1 MKAGLD
7 TAILNKLGSLS
18 GHIGFYYKNLI
29 TGEELCLNDNSQ
41 CLAASVIKL
50 PIYMAIMKL
59 CAEGE
64 LDMSERLVCHDEDKL
79 PPCGALYF
87 FTNEPEVDVQTL
99 CGLMISLSDN
109 TATNMLIRRVGMDR
123 LNSTFLRM
131 GLSGTHIER
140 LLFDAEA
147 SKNGRQNYIVPKEM
161 GMLLESVYTRR
172 FVSGSVS
179 EAVEKLL
186 LEQQI
191 NHKIP
196 GYLENIEVAHKTGE
210 DEGLTNDVGIVY
222 AREPFI
228 MAFAASGTAVA
239 ETEICIRETARL
251 LAYRQD

>member
-1 MKAGLD
+1 
-7 TAILNKLGSLS
+7 
-18 GHIGFYYKNLI
+18 
-29 TGEELCLNDNSQ
+29 
-41 CLAASVIKL
+41 
-50 PIYMAIMKL
+50 
-59 CAEGE
+59 
-64 LDMSERLVCHDEDKL
+64 MSERLVCHDEDKL

-239 ETEICIRETARL
+239 EAEICIRETARL

>member
-1 MKAGLD
+1 
-7 TAILNKLGSLS
+7 
-18 GHIGFYYKNLI
+18 
-29 TGEELCLNDNSQ
+29 
-41 CLAASVIKL
+41 
-50 PIYMAIMKL
+50 
-59 CAEGE
+59 
-64 LDMSERLVCHDEDKL
+64 
-79 PPCGALYF
+79 
-87 FTNEPEVDVQTL
+87 
-99 CGLMISLSDN
+99 MISLSDN

-239 ETEICIRETARL
+239 EAEICIRETARL